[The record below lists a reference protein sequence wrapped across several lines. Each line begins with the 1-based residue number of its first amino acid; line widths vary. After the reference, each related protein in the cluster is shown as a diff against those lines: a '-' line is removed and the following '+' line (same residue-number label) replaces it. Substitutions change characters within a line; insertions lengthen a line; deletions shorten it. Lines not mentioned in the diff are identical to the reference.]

1 MESLDHV
8 YAEGNEPKIQ
18 EHCEDPEHELRQAAI
33 VLENACLVLSN
44 REIIHNANITIR
56 KEAITAIVGPNG
68 SGKTSLLKMLTGL
81 LPPSGGNICR
91 HDISQIALAEQ
102 IDNQSIWWP
111 MRVKDVI
118 KIGRYGNT
126 GLAGFY
132 TKKDRE
138 ATQEA
143 AERMN
148 IADLMSRQIS
158 KLSVGQRRRVGMAMC
173 LAKEADV
180 VVLDEP
186 EAGLDIAARQKIFAE
201 MAAER
206 NIGAAVVFATH
217 SIEEAAKSDHVILL
231 KDGHIITQGSPAGV
245 LCMENLSYVFGSED
259 LRLNQCAA

>member
-1 MESLDHV
+1 MDPLEHI
-8 YAEGNEPKIQ
+8 YAEGNDPHILKN
-18 EHCEDPEHELRQAAI
+18 CADPEHELRQAAI

-56 KEAITAIVGPNG
+56 KESITAIVGPNG
-68 SGKTSLLKMLTGL
+68 SGKTSLLKMITGL
-81 LPPSGGNICR
+81 LPLSAGNICR
-91 HDISQIALAEQ
+91 HDITQIALAEQ
-102 IDNQSIWWP
+102 IDSQSIWWP

-126 GLAGFY
+126 GLLRFY
-132 TKKDRE
+132 TKEDKE

-143 AERMN
+143 AGRMT
-148 IADLMSRQIS
+148 IEDLMSRQIS

-186 EAGLDIAARQKIFAE
+186 EAGLDISARQKIFSE
-201 MAAER
+201 MVKER
-206 NIGAAVVFATH
+206 DMGAAVVFATH

-231 KDGHIITQGSPAGV
+231 KDGHIITQGAPAGV
-245 LCMENLSYVFGSED
+245 LCMENLSYVFGSD
-259 LRLNQCAA
+259 SLRANQCAA